1 MIKYDDN
8 RDFYRMMINTQV
20 TVTIDDEENSSIVT
34 VCRDLSATGM
44 AIEMPNPITLE
55 TTLRVYVDASGDSI
69 PSLDV
74 RGKVVRCTQESENCY
89 ILGINILKID

>member
-20 TVTIDDEENSSIVT
+20 TVTVGDEVDSPIAT

-44 AIEMPNPITLE
+44 AIEMPHPVTLE
-55 TTLRVYVDASGDSI
+55 TPVRVYVDAAGDTI

-74 RGKVVRCTQESENCY
+74 KGTVVRCIQESEECY
-89 ILGINILKID
+89 VLGINILELD